1 MMQVDSVTQED
12 QDKQK
17 KIKLYTGRL
26 CYTRKLIVMQGD
38 SWYKIVMNKIKVEV
52 YEVLTDVSQ
61 NLEGIE
67 NFIK

>member
-1 MMQVDSVTQED
+1 MIQVDSVTQED

-17 KIKLYTGRL
+17 NIKLYTGRL
-26 CYTRKLIVMQGD
+26 CYTRKLIFMQGD

>member
-1 MMQVDSVTQED
+1 MIQVDSVTQED

-17 KIKLYTGRL
+17 KIKLYIGRL
-26 CYTRKLIVMQGD
+26 YYTRKLIVMQGD

>member
-1 MMQVDSVTQED
+1 MIQVDSVTQED

-17 KIKLYTGRL
+17 KIKFYTGRL

>member
-1 MMQVDSVTQED
+1 MIQVDSVTQEE

-26 CYTRKLIVMQGD
+26 CYKRKLIVMQGD